1 MPVDKKQPIPSVWTR
16 PQRRK
21 REQPALSRDQI
32 VAEAVRLLDE
42 EGIGALSLR
51 RLGTR
56 LNAGATSFYSH
67 VANKDELIEL
77 VVDEV
82 YGEIDVPEVDVPGG
96 DVPGA
101 DVSEAGASKA
111 GNPAA
116 WRPLAARCA
125 QSLRATILKHPWM
138 ASVLGEVGMSQLGP
152 NVMRASEGMLAIFKK
167 AGLPTGEADLAVS
180 TLTAYVIG
188 MTISEAS
195 WLTTVSRSGQS
206 EQEWTQHLWP
216 AAEEAAQGHPRLQEQ
231 YAALRSKDMREI
243 RDEKF
248 DYGLQRV
255 LDGLAGSIHGGA
267 AGRQDV
273 RTDGRQDGGQ
283 A

>member
-1 MPVDKKQPIPSVWTR
+1 MPVEKRQPIPSVWTR

-32 VAEAVRLLDE
+32 VTEAVRLLDE

-82 YGEIDVPEVDVPGG
+82 YGEIDVPEAG
-96 DVPGA
+96 DPT
-101 DVSEAGASKA
+101 D
-111 GNPAA
+111 
-116 WRPLAARCA
+116 WRPLAVRCA
-125 QSLRATILKHPWM
+125 QSLRATILTHPWM

-152 NVMRASEGMLAIFKK
+152 NLMRVSEGMLAIFKK
-167 AGLPTGEADLAVS
+167 KGLATREADLAVS

-195 WLTTVSRSGQS
+195 WLTTLSRSGQS
-206 EQEWTQHLWP
+206 EQEWVEQLWP
-216 AAEEAAQGHPRLQEQ
+216 AAEDAAQGHPQLQEQ
-231 YAALRSKDMREI
+231 YAALRSKDPREI

-255 LDGLAGSIHGGA
+255 LDGLAGSTRNG
-267 AGRQDV
+267 
-273 RTDGRQDGGQ
+273 
-283 A
+283 

>member
-21 REQPALSRDQI
+21 REQPALSRNQI

-42 EGIGALSLR
+42 EGIDALSLR

-82 YGEIDVPEVDVPGG
+82 YGEIEVPD
-96 DVPGA
+96 A
-101 DVSEAGASKA
+101 DS
-111 GNPAA
+111 PAN
-116 WRPLAARCA
+116 WRTGAARCA

-152 NVMRASEGMLAIFKK
+152 NVMRASEGMLAIFRT
-167 AGLPTGEADLAVS
+167 AGLPAVEADLTVS
-180 TLTAYVIG
+180 TLTGYVIG
-188 MTISEAS
+188 VTITEAS
-195 WLTTVSRSGQS
+195 WLTTLARSGQS
-206 EQEWTQHLWP
+206 EQEWVKRVWP
-216 AAEEAAQGHPRLQEQ
+216 AAEEAAKDHPQLREL
-231 YAALRSKDMREI
+231 YAALGGKDPREI

-255 LDGLAGSIHGGA
+255 LDGLAGRIG
-267 AGRQDV
+267 
-273 RTDGRQDGGQ
+273 
-283 A
+283 

>member
-42 EGIGALSLR
+42 EGIDALSLR

-67 VANKDELIEL
+67 VTNKDELIEL

-82 YGEIDVPEVDVPGG
+82 YGEIEVPDSDAGPDWRGAAGG
-96 DVPGA
+96 
-101 DVSEAGASKA
+101 
-111 GNPAA
+111 
-116 WRPLAARCA
+116 CA
-125 QSLRATILKHPWM
+125 QSLRTAILRHPWM
-138 ASVLGEVGMSQLGP
+138 ASVLGGVGAAYLGP
-152 NVMRASEGMLAIFKK
+152 NMMRISEGMIGMFRK
-167 AGLPTGEADLAVS
+167 AGFPADEADHAVS

-188 MTISEAS
+188 MAVSEAA
-195 WLTTVSRSGQS
+195 WLTMLARSGES
-206 EQEWTQHLWP
+206 EREWVKRLLP
-216 AAEEAAQGHPRLQEQ
+216 AAEEAARSHPQLQEQ
-231 YAALRSKDMREI
+231 YAALRGKDPRAT
-243 RDEKF
+243 RDDKF

-255 LDGLAGSIHGGA
+255 LDGLAGRI
-267 AGRQDV
+267 D
-273 RTDGRQDGGQ
+273 RQDG
-283 A
+283 